1 MSYFNHAF
9 KKVFLPSDVEVNAAQ
24 KGIDLTNQ
32 ELAVMDPVT
41 NLSVATVGLGATGKP
56 YYLAQ
61 GPYVSSDTLGNGLT
75 PHGGYKE
82 TIKSKIINPRY
93 ISMLGYMFN
102 QSLQQNIVKLVAEHN
117 CFPCGTLGMIRVD
130 LKGSPALRF
139 MAHNMY
145 KIFSSNNMCCS
156 TGESYQDPSWVLSII
171 GDQINADDYWKQFI
185 TAGVD
190 YSTDTGATFTS
201 LVPGTGTLLAA
212 YTAVTGTSSGAL
224 ATITSANQGRLVL
237 TAAYS
242 DTTFGNCSFD
252 PRDFSSTNV
261 IPIEIANVDV
271 LDETGDVCV
280 TCGTSTETQAALMGI
295 GHGEEVLRKVI
306 LNENYRQHHFNNGA
320 KDSIRMREIEQGD
333 ELVSKVTRSSTLYN
347 SYYIQHHV
355 PRFNNP
361 TGVFDNDQ
369 YLIELIGLSDAA
381 GAVGAGGTVS
391 NDLNVLMGQIEAWQD
406 GVNGADS
413 VAYQNLQSWT
423 SST

>member
-1 MSYFNHAF
+1 MAYFNHAF
-9 KKVFLPSDVEVNAAQ
+9 KKVFLPSSVETGANQ

-32 ELAVMDPVT
+32 ELAVMNPNS
-41 NLSVATVGLGATGKP
+41 NLSVATAGLGATGQP

-82 TIKSKIINPRY
+82 TVKSKIINPRY

-102 QSLQQNIVKLVAEHN
+102 QELQQNVVKLVGQYN
-117 CFPCGTLGMIRVD
+117 CFPCGSLGMIRVD

-139 MAHNMY
+139 MSHNMY
-145 KIFSSNNMCCS
+145 KIFSANNMCCK
-156 TGESYQDPSWVLSII
+156 TGESYQDPTWVFANIA
-171 GDQINADDYWKQFI
+171 DEINGDDYWKQFV
-185 TAGVD
+185 TATLD
-190 YSTDTGATFTS
+190 TSTDGGGS
-201 LVPGTGTLLAA
+201 W
-212 YTAVTGTSSGAL
+212 TAVTASSDSFVTGYNSGSPL
-224 ATITSANQGRLVL
+224 STITASNQGRLVL

-280 TCGTSTETQAALMGI
+280 TCGTSTETQAPLMGI
-295 GHGEEVLRKVI
+295 GHGEEVLRKMI
-306 LNENYRQHHFNNGA
+306 LSESYRQHHFNNGA
-320 KDSIRMREIEQGD
+320 KNSIRMREIEQGD

-381 GAVGAGGTVS
+381 GAVGGGGTTS
-391 NDLNVLMGQIEAWQD
+391 AAINTLMGQIETWQD
-406 GVNGADS
+406 AVNGADS
-413 VAYQNLQSWT
+413 VAYQNLQSW
-423 SST
+423 SSIS

>member
-1 MSYFNHAF
+1 MAYFNHTF
-9 KKVFLPSDVEVNAAQ
+9 KKVFLPSSVETGAGQ

-32 ELAVMDPVT
+32 ELAVMSTST
-41 NLSVATVGLGATGKP
+41 NLSIATAALGATGTP

-61 GPYVSSDTLGNGLT
+61 GPYVGSDTLGNGLT

-82 TIKSKIINPRY
+82 TIKSKVINPRY
-93 ISMLGYMFN
+93 VSMLGYMFN
-102 QSLQQNIVKLVAEHN
+102 QSLQQNIVNLVGQYN
-117 CFPCGTLGMIRVD
+117 CFPCGSLGMIRVD

-145 KIFSSNNMCCS
+145 KIFSSNNMCCT
-156 TGESYQDPSWVLSII
+156 TGESYQDPTWVFANIA
-171 GDQINADDYWKQFI
+171 DEINDDDYWKQFI
-185 TAGVD
+185 TATLDTSV
-190 YSTDTGATFTS
+190 DTGGS
-201 LVPGTGTLLAA
+201 W
-212 YTAVTGTSSGAL
+212 TAVTASGGSFVTGYNAGVPL
-224 ATITSANQGRLVL
+224 STITSSNQGRLVL

-252 PRDFSSTNV
+252 PRDFSSTDV
-261 IPIEIANVDV
+261 IPIEIANIDV

-295 GHGEEVLRKVI
+295 GHGEEVLRKMI
-306 LNENYRQHHFNNGA
+306 LSESYRQHHFNNGA
-320 KDSIRMREIEQGD
+320 KNSIRMREIEQGD
-333 ELVSKVTRSSTLYN
+333 DLVSKVTRSSTLYN

-369 YLIELIGLSDAA
+369 YLIELVGLSDAA
-381 GAVGAGGTVS
+381 GAVGGGGTTS
-391 NDLNVLMGQIEAWQD
+391 AAINTLMGQLETWQD

-413 VAYQNLQSWT
+413 VAYQNLQSW
-423 SST
+423 SSIS